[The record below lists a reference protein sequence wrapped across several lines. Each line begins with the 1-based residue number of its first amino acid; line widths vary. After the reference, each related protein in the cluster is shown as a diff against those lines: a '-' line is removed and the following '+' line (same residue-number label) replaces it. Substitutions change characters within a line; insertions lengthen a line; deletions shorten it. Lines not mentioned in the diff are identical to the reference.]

1 MTAFLII
8 VVLVLVAIAIWQMTK
23 IFELSQL
30 KSEADTAEI
39 ANDSDNKINGYL
51 LFAFLIFIYGIA
63 IFSFAKYGKMLLPEA
78 ASKHGDEYDHLMLIS
93 MVIIFIVQAITQ
105 VLLHYFGYKY
115 RGEEGRRALFYADND
130 RLEFIWTIIPV
141 IVLAGLILWGL
152 YTWTSIMDVNED
164 DDPLMVELYGQQFN
178 WTARYGGEDN
188 VLGQA
193 NVRMIDINK
202 ANVLGLD
209 ESDTYAD
216 DDVIVKELHLP
227 VGRKVNFK
235 IRSQDVL
242 HSAYMPHFRA
252 QMNAVP
258 GMITEFSYTPIITT
272 AEMRQRPEIIDKVKR
287 TNELRAERASNGEE
301 NSDPWEFDYILL
313 CNKICGKSHYN
324 MQMKI
329 VVESQDE
336 FDAWM
341 AEQKTFAQTMMGN
354 DMPATEYGNLRDGHD
369 GAVEGREV
377 FGRKRGLERE
387 NLLIKNCDYVCNST
401 YERR

>member
-8 VVLVLVAIAIWQMTK
+8 MVLVLVAIAIWQMTK

-30 KSEADTAEI
+30 KTGNSQV
-39 ANDSDNKINGYL
+39 ANDSDNKTNGYL
-51 LFAFLIFIYGIA
+51 MFAFLIFIYGIT
-63 IFSFAKYGKMLLPEA
+63 IFCFWKYGKLLLPEA
-78 ASKHGDEYDHLMLIS
+78 ASEHGKDFDQLMLVS
-93 MVIIFIVQAITQ
+93 MVIIFIVQALTQ
-105 VLLHYFGYKY
+105 TLLQYFSFKY
-115 RGEEGRRALFYADND
+115 YGKTGKKALFYADND

-141 IVLAGLILWGL
+141 ITLAGLILYGL
-152 YTWTSIMDVNED
+152 YTWTNIMDVNDE
-164 DDPLMVELYGQQFN
+164 DDPLIVELYGQQFN

-209 ESDTYAD
+209 EADTYAA

-242 HSAYMPHFRA
+242 HSAFMPHFRA

-258 GMITEFSYTPIITT
+258 GMITEFSFTPITT
-272 AEMRQRPEIIDKVKR
+272 TEEMRQRPEIIDKVKR
-287 TNELRAERASNGEE
+287 TNAIRAERAANGEA
-301 NSDPWEFDYILL
+301 NSDPWEFDYVLI

-329 VVESQDE
+329 IVESQME
-336 FDAWM
+336 YDAWI
-341 AEQKTFAQTMMGN
+341 AEQKTFAETVMADDSQQTTDSN
-354 DMPATEYGNLRDGHD
+354 ETA
-369 GAVEGREV
+369 
-377 FGRKRGLERE
+377 
-387 NLLIKNCDYVCNST
+387 ST
-401 YERR
+401 GQ